1 MPNTQPR
8 LTRAQENEMARDV
21 GAKLASNDTGM
32 IKEAEASLTRFIRK
46 RVTEQ
51 SVMDRILPPEKIGP
65 NDLLRS
71 PYVDDKL
78 YVMMEI
84 EPDFPG
90 AFTTAFNSAAPMMTM
105 GIKRVSVSIDR
116 VKSFRM
122 QKDVD
127 ELLTHYV
134 SLRDI
139 NADYQL
145 KNVLRRFDIRWLC
158 CINAAV
164 GQNPGQV
171 MATTGSVHYH
181 QMHGGLSSQ
190 NMAESLKFIPRLGY
204 DKESGLSSQTLLMN
218 NVTFQEFA
226 HWQFPQVGDTVG
238 ADVIKNGLSGFEN
251 GALGLKVVVSI
262 KRQLIPDGTVYHFAD
277 PRFIGQCLEWRE
289 PTMHV
294 HQHDFSVSFY
304 VSASRGG
311 GIFVFGGLAR
321 VDHLNV

>member
-1 MPNTQPR
+1 MT
-8 LTRAQENEMARDV
+8 LTRTQEQEL
-21 GAKLASNDTGM
+21 AKEIGGKLGSEDTVM
-32 IKEAEASLTRFIRK
+32 VKEAEAALTRFIRK

-65 NDLLRS
+65 DDLLRS

-78 YVMMEI
+78 YYMMEI

-90 AFTTAFNSAAPMMTM
+90 AFTTAFNSTAPMMTM
-105 GIKRVSVSIDR
+105 GVRRVAVSIDR
-116 VKSFRM
+116 VLSFRM

-145 KNVLRRFDIRWLC
+145 KHVLRRFDIRWLS

-164 GQNPGQV
+164 GRVPGQV
-171 MATTGSVHYH
+171 MATTNSVHYH
-181 QMHGGLSSQ
+181 QMHGGLSPQ
-190 NMAESLKFIPRLGY
+190 NLAESLKFIPRLGY
-204 DKESGLSSQTLLMN
+204 DMENGLSSQTLLMN

-226 HWQFPQVGDTVG
+226 HWQFPQVGDTIG
-238 ADVIKNGLSGFEN
+238 ADVIKNGLASFEN
-251 GALGLKVVVSI
+251 GALGLKIVVTI
-262 KRQLIPDGTVYHFAD
+262 KRQLVPDGTVYHFAD
-277 PRFIGQCLEWRE
+277 PRFIGQCLEYRE

-311 GIFVFGGLAR
+311 GIFVFGGLCR